1 MSIYAI
7 ISLMVFIIVVL
18 GMVFQKID
26 RALLAMLGAIFL
38 LGAGV
43 FNDQITAIR
52 KYEDY
57 NTLLLLLGMM
67 VFVETLRK
75 TGIFTFLGLSMLRF
89 FGNNT
94 YTLFI
99 SLIFLVALFSGF
111 IDNVTTILVFIPMT
125 FAITDSLK
133 INYLPFI
140 LGEIF
145 ASNIG
150 GMATIIGDPPNIMIA
165 SAAGYSFSEFAIIMY
180 PITLINLV
188 FTIILLTYFFKKDL
202 SIKIDKVAIKNFD
215 VSHVVENKREFI
227 LSIVLFIT
235 VIVTFGLQHQLHLES
250 STVALAAGFF
260 SLFILRPKDLKET
273 LSKVEWENILF
284 FFALFLIAGALEET
298 GIINVFSNMMV
309 NFAGKSLKIF
319 SLSIL
324 IISSFFAGF
333 LNNVPLTAAMIP
345 VIEKLSL
352 FDSSIFVNLD
362 PIWYSLS
369 LGACLGGN
377 LTPIAA
383 SANVIALG
391 LLTEFKGRTIAFWEF
406 TKYGLIILLG
416 NVVISGIY
424 INFVFF

>member
-7 ISLMVFIIVVL
+7 TSLIVFIIVVL

-26 RALLAMLGAIFL
+26 RTLIAMLGAIFL

-43 FNDQITAIR
+43 FSDQIGAI
-52 KYEDY
+52 KEYVDF

-75 TGIFTFLGLSMLRF
+75 TGIFTFLGLSMLKL

-165 SAAGYSFSEFAIIMY
+165 SAAGYSFTEFALIMY
-180 PITLINLV
+180 PITIVNLIFV
-188 FTIILLTYFFKKDL
+188 IILLIYFFKKDL
-202 SIKIDKVAIKNFD
+202 SIKIDKEAVKNFD
-215 VSHVVENKREFI
+215 VSHIVENKKEFI
-227 LSIVLFIT
+227 LSIFLFGA
-235 VIVTFGLQHQLHLES
+235 VIVAFALQHELNLES

-260 SLFILRPKDLKET
+260 SLFILRPEDLKDT

-298 GIINVFSNMMV
+298 GIISIFSNILV
-309 NFAGKSLKIF
+309 DFTGNSLLIF
-319 SLSIL
+319 SFSIL
-324 IISSFFAGF
+324 IISSFFTGF
-333 LNNVPLTAAMIP
+333 MNNVPLTAAMIP
-345 VIEKLSL
+345 VIEKLTISE
-352 FDSSIFVNLD
+352 SSIFTNFD

-391 LLTEFKGRTIAFWEF
+391 FLTQFKGKTISFWEF
-406 TKYGLIILLG
+406 AKYGLIIVMG
-416 NVVISGIY
+416 NILISAIY

>member
-1 MSIYAI
+1 MSIYALT
-7 ISLMVFIIVVL
+7 SLIVFIIVVV

-26 RALLAMLGAIFL
+26 RTLIAMLGAIFL
-38 LGAGV
+38 LGVGV
-43 FNDQITAIR
+43 FPNQIGAI
-52 KYEDY
+52 KEYVDY

-75 TGIFTFLGLSMLRF
+75 TGIFTFLGLSMLRL

-111 IDNVTTILVFIPMT
+111 IDNVTTVLVFIPMT
-125 FAITDSLK
+125 FAITDSLN
-133 INYLPFI
+133 INYLPFV

-165 SAAGYSFSEFAIIMY
+165 SAAGYSFSEFALIMY
-180 PITLINLV
+180 PVTLINLI
-188 FTIILLTYFFKKDL
+188 FAIILLIYFFKEDL
-202 SIKIDKVAIKNFD
+202 SVKIDKEAIKNFD
-215 VSHVVENKREFI
+215 VSHIVENKKEFI
-227 LSIVLFIT
+227 LSILLFGA
-235 VIVTFGLQHQLHLES
+235 VIVAFALQHELNLES

-260 SLFILRPKDLKET
+260 SLFILRPKDLKDT

-298 GIINVFSNMMV
+298 GIISTFSNMLV
-309 NFAGKSLKIF
+309 DFAGNSLRIF
-319 SLSIL
+319 SFLIL
-324 IISSFFAGF
+324 TISSFFAGF

-345 VIEKLSL
+345 VIEKLSISG
-352 FDSSIFVNLD
+352 SSIFINLD

-391 LLTEFKGRTIAFWEF
+391 LLTEFKGKTISFWEF
-406 TKYGLIILLG
+406 SKYGLIILLG
-416 NVVISGIY
+416 NIVISGIY
-424 INFVFF
+424 VNFFFF

>member
-18 GMVFQKID
+18 GMVSQKLD
-26 RALLAMLGAIFL
+26 RALIAMLGAIFL

-52 KYEDY
+52 EYEDY